1 MRLLCTFQ
9 GHSKAESFTAYLLTQ
24 KIDTNVDKVEGSE
37 DAWEVWIR
45 EEDYVTAAKN
55 EYDRYLQDPT
65 NPKYTEAIRKAAD
78 IRREQQIKQKEA
90 ARNIRT
96 PRTMAT
102 PAAQMR
108 RIPPLTLTLTIL
120 CVIVFFLT
128 NFGIEDPRARLANG
142 ISDELRFVEYSD
154 FVKSPSTPAASILKG
169 EIWRLIT
176 PIFLHGSIIHLLF
189 NMIMLVQLGRL
200 VESTE
205 GTGRFALIV
214 LFIAIVSNLLQ
225 GLTPPSPFGLAFL
238 GGTPLFVGMSGVV
251 FGIFGLL
258 WIKSTLRPD
267 LGFTMNP
274 TTVVIL
280 LVWLAIGFAWP
291 TSSLKMAN
299 LCHLGGLLSG
309 MFLGWLLANWN
320 TAKRIRN

>member
-24 KIDTNVDKVEGSE
+24 NIDTNVDKVEGAE
-37 DAWEVWIR
+37 DAWEIWIR
-45 EEDYVTAAKN
+45 DEDFVTAAKT

-102 PAAQMR
+102 PVSQIR

-120 CVIVFFLT
+120 CVIVGFLT
-128 NFGIEDPRARLANG
+128 NFEINDPRDRMANG
-142 ISDELRFVEYSD
+142 ISEELQFVERAD
-154 FVKSPSTPAASILKG
+154 FAKDPNPATSILKG
-169 EIWRLIT
+169 EVWRLIT
-176 PIFLHGSIIHLLF
+176 PIFLHGSLMHLLF

-200 VESTE
+200 VEATE

-214 LFIAIVSNLLQ
+214 LFIAIFSNLLQ
-225 GLTPPSPFGLAFL
+225 GMTPPSPFGLDFL
-238 GGTPLFVGMSGVV
+238 GGSPFFVGISGVV

-267 LGFTMNP
+267 LGFAMNP
-274 TTVVIL
+274 TSVVIM
-280 LVWLAIGFAWP
+280 LVWLAIGFAWRD
-291 TSSLKMAN
+291 SNFKMAN